1 MSSSTLPRNFNTS
14 NSSVTSQSNMTSQQP
29 SMTSQTNITSQYDDI
44 DDIQQQLN
52 QERDEEILE
61 LERRL
66 ESLSLFEKERLFFI

>member
-14 NSSVTSQSNMTSQQP
+14 NSSVTQPNTNMTSQQP
-29 SMTSQTNITSQYDDI
+29 TMTSQTNITSQYDDI

-66 ESLSLFEKERLFFI
+66 ESLSLFEKER